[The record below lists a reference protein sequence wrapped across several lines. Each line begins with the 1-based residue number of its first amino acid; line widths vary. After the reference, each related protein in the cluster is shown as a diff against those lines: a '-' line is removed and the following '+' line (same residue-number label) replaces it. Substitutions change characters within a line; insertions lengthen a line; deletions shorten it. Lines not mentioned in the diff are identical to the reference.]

1 MSPFLRTLL
10 AATAAAATALTAAP
24 ATRAQSPADGAF
36 RAMFKEM
43 VETDTSVATGDCT
56 LLANKIAARLR
67 ASGFP
72 AAQIRVL
79 VPDDQPKA
87 GNIVAVLPGANPQSG
102 AVLMLGHLDVV
113 NANREDWVRDPFAM
127 IEEGGQF
134 YGRGVSDMKS
144 QDAIW
149 ADAIVRYNAEGY
161 KPARTIKLALTCG
174 EEGGG
179 FTNGASW
186 LARNHKDLIDAT
198 IALTEG
204 GGGDLD
210 ASGRKLA
217 VTVMGGEKA
226 TTGFTLELT
235 GPGGHSSKPRNDNI
249 IIALGQALANLKNLN
264 FPTELNDVSRAY
276 LTALAPRVDEESGAA
291 MRTILASPQDTAAI
305 ATLRRNVSW
314 NAMLRTTCIPTLIE
328 GGHASNAQ
336 PQRVRATINCRM
348 LPGESLAAVREAIV
362 AAVNNPDV
370 KVTGGAGGRA
380 RPPTPPLTPA
390 VMGPIEKIAAELWP
404 GVPVAPIQETFATD
418 AGALIGAGV
427 PTYGFSALFRGDDA
441 GNIHGLNEHIS
452 VQAVLEG
459 REFLYRLIKAY
470 AEQNETEF
478 VARLRRLRREGD
490 GRSRACQ

>member
-1 MSPFLRTLL
+1 MPRTLRPL
-10 AATAAAATALTAAP
+10 STAIAALAAATLVAIPTAH
-24 ATRAQSPADGAF
+24 TQSSDDEAF

-56 LLANKIAARLR
+56 RLANKIAARMK

-72 AAQIRVL
+72 AAQISVL
-79 VPDDQPKA
+79 VPDQPKA
-87 GNIVAVLPGANPQSG
+87 GNLVATLPGANAQAG

-113 NANREDWVRDPFAM
+113 NANREDWARDPFTM
-127 IEEGGQF
+127 IEEGGEF
-134 YGRGVSDMKS
+134 YGRGVSDMKA

-149 ADAIVRYNAEGY
+149 TDAILRYNAERY

-186 LARNHKDLIDAT
+186 LAQNHKSLIDAK

-210 ASGRKLA
+210 ASGKRLA
-217 VTVMGGEKA
+217 VTVMAGEKS
-226 TTGFTLELT
+226 TTNFTLELT

-249 IIALGQALANLKNLN
+249 IIALGQALAHLQNLT
-264 FPTELNDVSRAY
+264 FPTELNDATRAY
-276 LTALAPRVDEESGAA
+276 LTALAPRVDATSGAA
-291 MRTILASPQDTAAI
+291 MRTIFNAPQDAAAI
-305 ATLRRNVSW
+305 ATLRSHVSW

-348 LPGESLAAVREAIV
+348 LPGASLDAVRQAIV
-362 AAVNNPDV
+362 AAVNNPEV
-370 KVTGGAGGRA
+370 KITGGAAGRT

-390 VMGPIEKIAAELWP
+390 VIGPIETIAAQLWP
-404 GVPVAPIQETFATD
+404 GVPVTPLQETFATD
-418 AGALIGAGV
+418 SGALIGVGI
-427 PTYGFSALFRGDDA
+427 PTYGFSALFRGEDA

-470 AEQNETEF
+470 AEQE
-478 VARLRRLRREGD
+478 
-490 GRSRACQ
+490 